1 MSIDLLWNQGEKQ
14 WISADEKHK
23 VYYLDGFEDSHDLKV
38 KGWYYWSPNINY
50 VLPVN
55 KQHV

>member
-1 MSIDLLWNQGEKQ
+1 MSIDLLWNEEEKQ

-23 VYYLDGFEDSHDLKV
+23 VYYLDGIEDSQQLKV
-38 KGWYYWSPNINY
+38 KGWFYWSPTINY

-55 KQHV
+55 